1 MLVRQ
6 RSSMRT
12 RERLRDR
19 EAEAG
24 ALAGA
29 GRAACETVEQAADE
43 LRSDSR
49 ASILDRD
56 PQLVVSLLRRDDDR
70 RRAVSQRVRQQ
81 VGDDPVERLLV
92 DDRIEVI

>member
-29 GRAACETVEQAADE
+29 GRTACETVEQAADE

-70 RRAVSQRVRQQ
+70 RRGGAPCRAASDNGWATIRRTASSS
-81 VGDDPVERLLV
+81 RTA
-92 DDRIEVI
+92 